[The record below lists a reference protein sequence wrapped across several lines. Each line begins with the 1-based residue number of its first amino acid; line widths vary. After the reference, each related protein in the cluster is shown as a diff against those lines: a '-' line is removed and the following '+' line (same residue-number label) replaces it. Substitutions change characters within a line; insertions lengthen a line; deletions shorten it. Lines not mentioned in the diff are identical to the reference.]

1 MGVVRPTAPESLPL
15 AVAAIRSS
23 ISAGVVVED
32 RDGNVAIANAAAQ
45 RLLGP
50 YVATSPGWRA
60 TPGWELTDAD
70 GGALTHEALAPSLA
84 RARKEAVREQLIV
97 VRAPSGEQA
106 WLTLDAEPVLNEHGQ
121 LEGVDLGQQG
131 GRVAGREGVADVG
144 AHAGGERGEEGA
156 EVAFP
161 EAEVV
166 AALDDLD
173 EDRADQVVG
182 EDLQQEAAALA
193 VKRFRREAEAA
204 HLAEAAGAGDEHALA
219 DLQGTGAI
227 ALYDAA
233 DGLVAWHQRVAHAGE
248 GRHPAGPQQALRP
261 GADAAPL
268 DLDDHVVRGGRGES
282 QAAQLK
288 LLGGVQDDGQ
298 GVHLP

>member
-121 LEGVDLGQQG
+121 LEGVVITITDRTGVMQVVRELSANHAELRHVVDAGHDGYFIRDFATGTTVHSARMNALVGLPPVDTQVGLDEWRQRIHPDDAAG
-131 GRVAGREGVADVG
+131 VAGAVVVAVMVPSAPGQPVPSSSPPITTVPSRCQISGHMPGIPGTSTALGESGEGVISVS
-144 AHAGGERGEEGA
+144 
-156 EVAFP
+156 
-161 EAEVV
+161 
-166 AALDDLD
+166 L
-173 EDRADQVVG
+173 
-182 EDLQQEAAALA
+182 
-193 VKRFRREAEAA
+193 
-204 HLAEAAGAGDEHALA
+204 
-219 DLQGTGAI
+219 
-227 ALYDAA
+227 
-233 DGLVAWHQRVAHAGE
+233 
-248 GRHPAGPQQALRP
+248 
-261 GADAAPL
+261 
-268 DLDDHVVRGGRGES
+268 
-282 QAAQLK
+282 
-288 LLGGVQDDGQ
+288 
-298 GVHLP
+298 